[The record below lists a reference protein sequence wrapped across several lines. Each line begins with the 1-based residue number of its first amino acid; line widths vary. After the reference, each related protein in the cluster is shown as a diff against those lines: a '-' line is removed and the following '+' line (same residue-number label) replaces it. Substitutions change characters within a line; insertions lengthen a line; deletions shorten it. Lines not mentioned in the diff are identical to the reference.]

1 MGAEDMCRILVEKPY
16 NNIPLEIPRRR
27 RDDNMRVDLQE
38 MACWGEDWFDLALD
52 RYRWRALVNATMN
65 LRIP

>member
-1 MGAEDMCRILVEKPY
+1 MGAEYVCRILVEKPY
-16 NNIPLEIPRRR
+16 SKIRLEIPRRR

-38 MACWGEDWFDLALD
+38 TGCGGDDWFDLAQD
-52 RYRWRALVNATMN
+52 RYRWRAFVNATMN